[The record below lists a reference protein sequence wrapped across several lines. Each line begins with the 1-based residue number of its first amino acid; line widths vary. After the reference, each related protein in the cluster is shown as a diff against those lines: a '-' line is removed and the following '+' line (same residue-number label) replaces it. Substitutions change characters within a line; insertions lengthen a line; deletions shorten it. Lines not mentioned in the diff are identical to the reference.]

1 MRVRLIKSAKY
12 IIIVSIFVSVFFI
25 FGINANALT
34 KCDLNHLIEMFP
46 DGKYWNHVGSYENN
60 PDGWTDTPCPHV
72 LVDSGLGYD
81 YYVGLGECNEFGGD
95 VQCVGFVN
103 RLIYEAY
110 GVENYLSWEQE
121 YSLDNVKPGDVIRFL
136 YDMHTVLVTSVDGD
150 LITYGECNGNLS
162 DCQIKWNVQK
172 TKDEIYESFT
182 TLYSA
187 PEPLSV
193 PLANHSTISAESIYI
208 KNSVDI
214 KAIGEGGSE
223 KYTYQISVL
232 TSQNGQ
238 WNVLKE
244 YSSDTDCT
252 YTPDKVGEYQIRVR
266 VKDSQTGTIV
276 TRRLV
281 LNVEELPPVPYD
293 ELIVFLKM
301 PIFLFSAFVLS
312 FKAVFN
318 IIL

>member
-1 MRVRLIKSAKY
+1 MRRIFIYLSVILTLV
-12 IIIVSIFVSVFFI
+12 IISPIFS
-25 FGINANALT
+25 INANALT
-34 KCDLNHLIEMFP
+34 KCDLNHLMEMFP
-46 DGKYWNHVGSYENN
+46 DEKYWNHVGSYENN
-60 PDGWTDTPCPHV
+60 PDGWTDTPCPHI
-72 LVDSGLGYD
+72 LIDSGLGYD

-110 GVENYLSWEQE
+110 GVENYLSWEQR
-121 YSLDNVKPGDVIRFL
+121 DNLEDVKPGDVIRFL

-182 TLYSA
+182 TMYSA
-187 PEPLSV
+187 PTALSV

-208 KNSVDI
+208 KKSVDI

-223 KYTYQISVL
+223 EYTYQISVL
-232 TSQNGQ
+232 DSKENQ
-238 WNVLKE
+238 WTVIKE
-244 YSSDTDCT
+244 YDTDDTCT
-252 YTPDKVGEYQIRVR
+252 YTPDAVGQYQIRVR
-266 VKDSQTGTIV
+266 VKDTQNGTMV
-276 TRRLV
+276 TRRFV

-301 PIFLFSAFVLS
+301 PIFLFSIFVMS

>member
-1 MRVRLIKSAKY
+1 MRRIFIYLSVILTLV
-12 IIIVSIFVSVFFI
+12 IISPIFS
-25 FGINANALT
+25 INANALT
-34 KCDLNHLIEMFP
+34 KCDLNHLMEMFP
-46 DGKYWNHVGSYENN
+46 DEKYWNHVGSYENN
-60 PDGWTDTPCPHV
+60 PDGWTDTPCPHI
-72 LVDSGLGYD
+72 LIDSGLGYD

-110 GVENYLSWEQE
+110 GVENYLSWEQR
-121 YSLDNVKPGDVIRFL
+121 DNLEDVKPGDVIRFL
-136 YDMHTVLVTSVDGD
+136 YDMHAVLVTSVDGD

-187 PEPLSV
+187 PTALSV

-208 KNSVDI
+208 KKSVDI

-223 KYTYQISVL
+223 EYTYQISVL
-232 TSQNGQ
+232 DSKENQ
-238 WNVLKE
+238 WTVIKE
-244 YSSDTDCT
+244 YDTDDTCT
-252 YTPDKVGEYQIRVR
+252 YTPDAVGQYQIRVR
-266 VKDSQTGTIV
+266 VKDTQNGTMV
-276 TRRLV
+276 TRRFV

-301 PIFLFSAFVLS
+301 PIFLFSIFVMS

>member
-1 MRVRLIKSAKY
+1 MRKFFVYLT
-12 IIIVSIFVSVFFI
+12 VTLIFVII
-25 FGINANALT
+25 FPIFSINAEAVT
-34 KCDLNHLIEMFP
+34 QCDLNHLMEMFP
-46 DGKYWNHVGSYENN
+46 DEKYWNHVGSYENN
-60 PDGWTDTPCPHV
+60 PDGWTDTPCPHI
-72 LVDSGLGYD
+72 LIDSGLGYD

-110 GVENYLSWEQE
+110 GMENYLSWEE
-121 YSLDNVKPGDVIRFL
+121 KYDLEDVKPGDVIRFL
-136 YDMHTVLVTSVDGD
+136 YDMHTIMVTSVDGD

-182 TLYSA
+182 ALYSA
-187 PEPLSV
+187 PTALSV
-193 PLANHSTISAESIYI
+193 PFPNHSTISAESIYI

-223 KYTYQISVL
+223 EYTYQISVL
-232 TSQNGQ
+232 DSKNNQ
-238 WNVLKE
+238 WKVLKE
-244 YSSDTDCT
+244 YGTDDICT
-252 YTPDKVGEYQIRVR
+252 YTPDEVGQYQIRVR
-266 VKDSQTGTIV
+266 LKDSQNGTMV
-276 TRRLV
+276 TRRFV
-281 LNVEELPPVPYD
+281 LNVEKPQVPYD

-301 PIFLFSAFVLS
+301 PIFLFSIFVMS

>member
-1 MRVRLIKSAKY
+1 MRKFFVYLT
-12 IIIVSIFVSVFFI
+12 VTLIFVIIFPVFS
-25 FGINANALT
+25 INAEAAT
-34 KCDLNHLIEMFP
+34 QCDLNHLMEMFP

-60 PDGWTDTPCPHV
+60 PDGWTDIPCPHI
-72 LVDSGLGYD
+72 LIDSGLGYD

-110 GVENYLSWEQE
+110 GMENYLSWEE
-121 YSLDNVKPGDVIRFL
+121 KYDLEDVKPGDVIRFL
-136 YDMHTVLVTSVDGD
+136 YDMHTIMVTSVDGD

-182 TLYSA
+182 ALYSA
-187 PEPLSV
+187 PTALSV

-223 KYTYQISVL
+223 EYTYQISVL
-232 TSQNGQ
+232 DSKNNQ
-238 WNVLKE
+238 WKVLKE
-244 YSSDTDCT
+244 YGTDDICT
-252 YTPDKVGEYQIRVR
+252 YTPDEVGQYQIRVR
-266 VKDSQTGTIV
+266 LKDSQNGTMV
-276 TRRLV
+276 TRRFV
-281 LNVEELPPVPYD
+281 LNVEKPQVPYD

-301 PIFLFSAFVLS
+301 PIFLFSIFVMS

>member
-1 MRVRLIKSAKY
+1 MRKFFVYLT
-12 IIIVSIFVSVFFI
+12 VTLIFVII
-25 FGINANALT
+25 FPIFSINAEAVT
-34 KCDLNHLIEMFP
+34 QCDLNHLMEMFP
-46 DGKYWNHVGSYENN
+46 DEKYWNHVGSYENN
-60 PDGWTDTPCPHV
+60 PDGWTDTPCPHI
-72 LVDSGLGYD
+72 LIDSGLGYD

-110 GVENYLSWEQE
+110 GMENYLSWEE
-121 YSLDNVKPGDVIRFL
+121 KYDLEDVKPGDVIRFL
-136 YDMHTVLVTSVDGD
+136 YDMHTIMVTSVDGD

-182 TLYSA
+182 ALYSA
-187 PEPLSV
+187 PTALSV
-193 PLANHSTISAESIYI
+193 PFANHSTISAESIYI

-223 KYTYQISVL
+223 EYTYQISVL
-232 TSQNGQ
+232 DLKNNQ
-238 WNVLKE
+238 WKVLKE
-244 YSSDTDCT
+244 YGTDDICT
-252 YTPDKVGEYQIRVR
+252 YTPDEVGQYQIRVR
-266 VKDSQTGTIV
+266 LKDSQNGTMV
-276 TRRLV
+276 TRRFV
-281 LNVEELPPVPYD
+281 LNVEKPQVPYD

-301 PIFLFSAFVLS
+301 PIFLFSIFVMS

>member
-1 MRVRLIKSAKY
+1 MRKFFVYLLI
-12 IIIVSIFVSVFFI
+12 ILIFVTI
-25 FGINANALT
+25 FPIFDINADAAT
-34 KCDLNHLIEMFP
+34 QCDLNHLMEMFP
-46 DGKYWNHVGSYENN
+46 DEKYWNHVGSYENN
-60 PDGWTDTPCPHV
+60 PDGWTDTPCPHI
-72 LVDSGLGYD
+72 LIDSGLGYD

-110 GVENYLSWEQE
+110 GMENYLSWEE
-121 YSLDNVKPGDVIRFL
+121 KYDLEDVKPGDVIRFL
-136 YDMHTVLVTSVDGD
+136 YDMHTIMVTSVDGD

-182 TLYSA
+182 ALYSA
-187 PEPLSV
+187 PTALSV

-223 KYTYQISVL
+223 EYTYQISVL
-232 TSQNGQ
+232 TSEDGQ

-244 YSSDTDCT
+244 YSSDDSFT
-252 YTPDKVGEYQIRVR
+252 YTPDEVGEVQIRVR
-266 VKDSQTGTIV
+266 VKDSETGTV
-276 TRRLV
+276 VARRFILT
-281 LNVEELPPVPYD
+281 VEKPQVPYD

>member
-1 MRVRLIKSAKY
+1 MRK
-12 IIIVSIFVSVFFI
+12 FFI
-25 FGINANALT
+25 YLLIILIFATIFPIFDINADAAT
-34 KCDLNHLIEMFP
+34 QCDLNHLMEMFP

-60 PDGWTDTPCPHV
+60 PDGWTDTPCPHI
-72 LVDSGLGYD
+72 LIDSGLGYD

-110 GVENYLSWEQE
+110 GMENYLSWEE
-121 YSLDNVKPGDVIRFL
+121 KYDLEDVKPGDVIRFL
-136 YDMHTVLVTSVDGD
+136 YDMHTIMVTSVDGD

-182 TLYSA
+182 ALYSA
-187 PEPLSV
+187 PTALSV

-223 KYTYQISVL
+223 EYTYQISVL
-232 TSQNGQ
+232 TSEDGQ

-244 YSSDTDCT
+244 YSSDDSFT
-252 YTPDKVGEYQIRVR
+252 YTPDEVGEVQIRVR
-266 VKDSQTGTIV
+266 VKDSETGTV
-276 TRRLV
+276 VARRFILT
-281 LNVEELPPVPYD
+281 VEKPQVPYD